1 MKNARIP
8 NPFAQMLE
16 ISVVEL
22 FGSFL
27 LAIALTTAK
36 TIAVKRR
43 SPKITR

>member
-1 MKNARIP
+1 MKNAIIP
-8 NPFAQMLE
+8 NPFAQMFE

-27 LAIALTTAK
+27 LAIELTTAE